1 MSTTESPAA
10 AQPDN
15 EPFQP
20 SRALYYPHT
29 EFRSTA
35 WVKCALLYWDGIV
48 RSRPPESSPG
58 DDREIQQ
65 LAAAGLIEDAHLVS
79 SRRQMTPE
87 VGPPVE
93 QLMHLHGGRVPPG
106 IPRMERPRGLSAEF
120 EERVRREVLDDL
132 RGSPL
137 AQKAFAG
144 DLGQART
151 LFYTFLKGRQAD
163 ALGLA
168 VITDEPIF
176 DAMTTY
182 FRQQGGITE
191 DAKHLSEANGTA
203 IAQLCLPTPSLEALA
218 DLPVERLI
226 EIRRK
231 YAEQRHRFRQRVQA
245 EVTAIA
251 QLPTQQAIEDR
262 LKTFQVEIQDDLVA
276 AREAVKDSRARERW
290 TFLGV
295 SAPASMAAGISI
307 AAAAETMLAP
317 VAGLGTVALG
327 VTSWFMR
334 NRLGSAPGNNYL
346 LSLENAPGAPWQ
358 RLTRAF
364 RDLVKD

>member
-1 MSTTESPAA
+1 MTEPPAPA
-10 AQPDN
+10 ELDG
-15 EPFQP
+15 ESFHP

-48 RSRPPESSPG
+48 RSRPPESSPK

-65 LAAAGLIEDAHLVS
+65 LTAAGLIEDAHLVS
-79 SRRQMTPE
+79 LRRQMTPE
-87 VGPPVE
+87 IGPPVE
-93 QLMHLHGGRVPPG
+93 RLMRLHGGRVPLGDPPDG
-106 IPRMERPRGLSAEF
+106 TTARPLGRVRGEGAPRGTGRF
-120 EERVRREVLDDL
+120 Q
-132 RGSPL
+132 GYPL
-137 AQKAFAG
+137 AQKAFAA

-151 LFYTFLKGRQAD
+151 LFYTFLKGRQAE

-182 FRQQGGITE
+182 FRQEGGITD
-191 DAKHLSEANGTA
+191 DAKHLSESNGSS
-203 IAQLCLPTPSLEALA
+203 IAQPRLPTPSLEALA
-218 DLPVERLI
+218 DLPAERLI
-226 EIRRK
+226 EIRRR
-231 YAEQRHRFRQRVQA
+231 YAAERHRFRRKVQA
-245 EVTAIA
+245 EVAAIA
-251 QLPTQQAIEDR
+251 QLPTAEAIENR
-262 LKTFQVEIQDDLVA
+262 LKAFQLEIQDDLQA

-307 AAAAETMLAP
+307 AAAAETTLGP
-317 VAGLGTVALG
+317 VAGVGTVALG
-327 VTSWFMR
+327 VTSWFMQK
-334 NRLGSAPGNNYL
+334 RLGSVPGNNYL
-346 LSLENAPGAPWQ
+346 LSLETAPGAPWQ

-364 RDLVKD
+364 RDLVKN